1 MKAFLLFL
9 SVPFTTAL
17 ATKRAPVSPE
27 TFASQIALS
36 DLLEGTQKLQDFAYA
51 YPQRNRVF
59 GGAAHNDTLDYVYH
73 ELNATGAYDLHRQP
87 QIHTW
92 TKHSQSVTTAEGH
105 SMTAYRMTHSPS
117 TNVTAE
123 LALVPQVGCSAEDYN
138 ASAVGKILLT
148 RRGGCSFGN
157 KSILAAAANA
167 AGLIIYNNVAGP
179 LHGNLGSPNT
189 TTPFAPTIGISLL
202 DGQRLLRS
210 ITPNATSANTTT
222 PTPSPRITLYIH
234 TESAPRLTYNLIA
247 QTKAGNASNV
257 ITVGSHTDSVDAGPG
272 INDNGS
278 GTVGCL
284 AIARALSSSTSRP
297 VIRNAVRFLFFTAEE
312 FGLLGSTYYIKNMSP
327 TNLTHI
333 RLYLNL
339 DMIASPNYAYMIY
352 DGDGARYNVSGPPGS
367 DHIQHT
373 FQEYFERR
381 NVSHRATPFNG
392 RSDYRAFIRK
402 GIPAGGLFTG
412 ADGAKTQREMELF
425 GGRAGVAYD
434 PNYHGVRDT
443 VANLD
448 QEAFLINARAAAFV
462 VARYA
467 GDLEGI
473 PERKGNR
480 SEVEGFGGNGREVL
494 TRSRGEGVEKVYR
507 SELGR
512 IQDVVVA

>member
-1 MKAFLLFL
+1 MKTFTLLL
-9 SVPFTTAL
+9 YVPFSTAL
-17 ATKRAPVSPE
+17 ATKRASVSPE
-27 TFASQIALS
+27 TFASQITLS
-36 DLLEGTQKLQDFAYA
+36 DLLEGTQRLQDFAYA

-59 GGAAHNDTLDYVYH
+59 GGAAHNDTLGYIYR

-92 TKHSQSVTTAEGH
+92 TKHNQSVTTAEGQSLIAH
-105 SMTAYRMTHSPS
+105 SMAHSPS

-123 LALVPQVGCSAEDYN
+123 LALVPQLGCSADDYN

-148 RRGGCSFGN
+148 RRGGCAFGH
-157 KSILAAAANA
+157 KSTLAAAANA

-179 LHGNLGSPNT
+179 LHGSLGSPNT
-189 TTPFAPTIGISLL
+189 TTPFAPTVGISLL

-210 ITPNATSANTTT
+210 ITPNATSSNTTT
-222 PTPSPRITLYIH
+222 PIPSPRLTLYIH
-234 TESAPRLTYNLIA
+234 TQSAPRLTYNLIA

-278 GTVGCL
+278 GTIGCL
-284 AIARALSSSTSRP
+284 AIARALALSSSRP
-297 VIRNAVRFLFFTAEE
+297 LIRNAVRFLFFTAEE
-312 FGLLGSTYYIKNMSP
+312 FGLLGSTYYINNSSP
-327 TNLTHI
+327 ANLTHI

-352 DGDGARYNVSGPPGS
+352 DGDGSRYNVSGPPGS

-373 FQEYFERR
+373 LQEYFERR
-381 NVSHRATPFNG
+381 NVSYRATPFNG

-412 ADGAKTQREMELF
+412 ADGVKTQRDAELF
-425 GGRAGVAYD
+425 GGRVGVAYD
-434 PNYHGVRDT
+434 PHYHGAGDT

-448 QEAFLINARAAAFV
+448 QEAFLMNARAAAFA

-467 GDLEGI
+467 GYLEGI
-473 PERKGNR
+473 PERGGT
-480 SEVEGFGGNGREVL
+480 SSMVEGFEGGGREVL
-494 TRSRGEGVEKVYR
+494 RRSGDRGVEKVYM
-507 SELGR
+507 SESGSF
-512 IQDVVVA
+512 QDVVVA